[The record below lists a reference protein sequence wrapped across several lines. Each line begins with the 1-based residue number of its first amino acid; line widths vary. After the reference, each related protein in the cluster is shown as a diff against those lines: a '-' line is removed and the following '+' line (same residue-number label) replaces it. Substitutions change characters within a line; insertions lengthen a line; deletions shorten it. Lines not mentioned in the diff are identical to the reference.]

1 MKHLNWPVV
10 ALLGLDLYFQIFLF
24 VAIKRL
30 MQSLT
35 VNTLLSVLITF
46 GLSLVLCT
54 MILIL
59 LIEHENNRE
68 KEQFEK

>member
-54 MILIL
+54 MILTL

>member
-46 GLSLVLCT
+46 GLSLVLYT

-59 LIEHENNRE
+59 LIEHESNRE

>member
-1 MKHLNWPVV
+1 MKHFNWPVV
-10 ALLGLDLYFQIFLF
+10 ALLGLDLYFQIFLV
-24 VAIKRL
+24 VAIKHL
-30 MQSLT
+30 MQTLIIS
-35 VNTLLSVLITF
+35 TLLSVLITF

-59 LIEHENNRE
+59 IIEHENSKE

>member
-1 MKHLNWPVV
+1 MKHFNWPVV
-10 ALLGLDLYFQIFLF
+10 ALLGLDLYFQIFLV

-30 MQSLT
+30 MQTLIIS
-35 VNTLLSVLITF
+35 TLLSVLITF

-59 LIEHENNRE
+59 IIEHENSKE

>member
-46 GLSLVLCT
+46 GLSLVLYT

-59 LIEHENNRE
+59 LIEQESNRE